1 MFLFTVP
8 SSEAQAPLG
17 SFLPGSLFLRTYQG
31 HTECNQYKFQRVE
44 GGCKFYLRGEHRGVW
59 MRRGQCLVPAHRD
72 SRLPWFPR
80 IVVVKRVCGAPLEAQ
95 HAGLPEPG
103 RLSGG
108 TG

>member
-1 MFLFTVP
+1 
-8 SSEAQAPLG
+8 
-17 SFLPGSLFLRTYQG
+17 
-31 HTECNQYKFQRVE
+31 
-44 GGCKFYLRGEHRGVW
+44 